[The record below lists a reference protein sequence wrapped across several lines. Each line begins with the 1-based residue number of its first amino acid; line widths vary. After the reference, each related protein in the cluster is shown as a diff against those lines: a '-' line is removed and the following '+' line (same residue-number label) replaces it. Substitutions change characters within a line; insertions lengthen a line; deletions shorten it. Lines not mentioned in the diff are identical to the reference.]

1 MEKTRV
7 VFRTWKKG
15 EATVVALF
23 PDTINGDEILV
34 YEHDGQHSTTSK
46 ENVMKAT
53 PPATV
58 DEWEDLF
65 FELKHHYKYE
75 FLSIRK
81 RCVKRKR
88 HGKDRI

>member
-7 VFRTWKKG
+7 VFRTWKRG
-15 EATVVALF
+15 EATIVALF
-23 PDTINGDEILV
+23 PDTLNGDEILV
-34 YEHDGQHSTTSK
+34 YEHEGQHSTTSK
-46 ENVMKAT
+46 KSVMKAT
-53 PPATV
+53 RPATA

-65 FELKHHYKYE
+65 FELKHHCKYE

-88 HGKDRI
+88 HGN

>member
-7 VFRTWKKG
+7 VFRTWKRG

-23 PDTINGDEILV
+23 PDTLDGDEILV
-34 YEHDGQHSTTSK
+34 YEHDGQHSATSK
-46 ENVMKAT
+46 DSIMKAT
-53 PPATV
+53 RPATV
-58 DEWEDLF
+58 DEWGDLF
-65 FELKHHYKYE
+65 FELKHHCKYE

-88 HGKDRI
+88 HGN

>member
-7 VFRTWKKG
+7 VFRTWKRG

-23 PDTINGDEILV
+23 PDTLNGDDILV
-34 YEHDGQHSTTSK
+34 HEREGQHSTTSK
-46 ENVMKAT
+46 ESVIKT
-53 PPATV
+53 TRPATV

-65 FELKHHYKYE
+65 FELKHHCKYE

-81 RCVKRKR
+81 RCIKRKR
-88 HGKDRI
+88 HGK

>member
-7 VFRTWKKG
+7 VFRTGRKLG
-15 EATVVALF
+15 MTIAIF
-23 PDTINGDEILV
+23 PDTIDGDEILA
-34 YEHDGQHSTTSK
+34 YDKHHYMASK
-46 ENVMKAT
+46 SSIMKHT
-53 PPATV
+53 RPATV

-88 HGKDRI
+88 HGN